1 MTMARTGASGTDRY
15 GGVEGLIARLGDVDF
30 SSSAN
35 SSANSRSDSTSVSSM
50 YASTASSSASYA
62 SSNRCEIVLSDSEDK
77 EHSRTADDAFACS
90 SFDLAAARN
99 MYLLGIGHVAARTCE
114 SHPFALQKETSN
126 GTGDLTTLVSAL
138 EPVDYSEEA
147 DYARVAD
154 GILLRRALLS
164 AGIVESCPY
173 GRFEVQSARP
183 SRQWD
188 PRFFYRLQTS

>member
-1 MTMARTGASGTDRY
+1 M
-15 GGVEGLIARLGDVDF
+15 
-30 SSSAN
+30 
-35 SSANSRSDSTSVSSM
+35 SVSSM
-50 YASTASSSASYA
+50 YASTASSSASSIA
-62 SSNRCEIVLSDSEDK
+62 SSNQCEIVLSDSEDTK
-77 EHSRTADDAFACS
+77 HWCTSDDAFTCS